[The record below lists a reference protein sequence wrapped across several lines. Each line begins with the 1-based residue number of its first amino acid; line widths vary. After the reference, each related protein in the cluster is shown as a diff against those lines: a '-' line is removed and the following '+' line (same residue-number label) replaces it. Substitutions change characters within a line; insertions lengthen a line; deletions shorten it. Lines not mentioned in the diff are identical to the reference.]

1 MSELDCYDYDLPQH
15 LIAQRPVANRAD
27 ARLLVVDRRC
37 ESVTSRHVRDLPEFL
52 QSGDCLVINDT
63 RVVPARLV
71 GYRTQTGGQWEGLF
85 LEAEQKGP
93 NKGFWRLMGKTRG
106 KLVPN
111 ETITLVNAVGQ
122 DDIRLRLAAKEPDG
136 TWIVHPET
144 AEETFALLQRVGRV
158 PLPPYIRQSETDATD
173 RERYQTVFAEK
184 PGAIAAPT
192 AGLHFTQRLLDDL
205 QAGGVTVCRLTLH
218 VGIGTFRPVTVESL
232 AEHKMHSEW
241 GTIDQKTVDRI
252 AECRRRG
259 GRVLAVGTTSVRL
272 LETAA
277 AGGTLEPFTGNS
289 DLFIRPPYEFHAV
302 DALLTNFH
310 LPRTTL
316 LVLVRTFGGDVLIR
330 RAYEEAIREEY
341 RFYSYG
347 DAMLIL

>member
-1 MSELDCYDYDLPQH
+1 MSELDSYDYDLPPH
-15 LIAQRPVANRAD
+15 LIAQTPVLNRAD
-27 ARLLVVDRRC
+27 AGLLVVDRHC
-37 ESVTSRHVRDLPEFL
+37 NSLTHRHIRDLPEL
-52 QSGDCLVINDT
+52 LEPNDCLVVNDT
-63 RVVPARLV
+63 QVIPARLV

-85 LEAEQKGP
+85 IEADD
-93 NKGFWRLMGKTRG
+93 KGFWRLMGKTRG
-106 KLVPN
+106 KLLPN
-111 ETITLVNAVGQ
+111 ETITLVNAAGQ

-136 TWIVHPET
+136 AWIVRPET
-144 AEETFALLQRVGRV
+144 TEETFALLQRVGRV
-158 PLPPYIRQSETDATD
+158 PLPPYIRQSEMDATD
-173 RERYQTVFAEK
+173 RERYQTVYAEK

-192 AGLHFTQRLLDDL
+192 AGLHFTQRLLDGL
-205 QAGGVTVCRLTLH
+205 EAGGVTVCRLTLH

-241 GTIDQKTVDRI
+241 GTIDRKTVDRI

-259 GRVLAVGTTSVRL
+259 GRVVAVGTTSVRL

-316 LVLVRTFGGDVLIR
+316 LVLVRTFGGDALIR